1 MTSLPY
7 WPVDGRPQRM
17 TLGLRRLDPAEWLQV
32 DEHREDELAL
42 KAALLAER
50 HDDLVVHLPAG
61 DEAAARTLDA
71 VVAWLAAHRPD
82 LPRTPTPGL
91 HPIDAA
97 GRLVQEDLCVLT
109 RQQGAWVLTAASVC
123 FPSRWAPRQK
133 LGLTLAAVHDP
144 VPGYE
149 AISAPVD
156 ASLDRLTE
164 ARPVW
169 RLNWSVLPS
178 PELCQL
184 PGENSRAAAAEG
196 AYPGID
202 GLTFRVERQTLR
214 RLPGPEAVV
223 FTIRTTTAPLREVV
237 ADPDRAEDL
246 RATLA
251 GVSPEHAGYKGWA
264 GWLDRLRADLAGG
277 RLDTRARRDP
287 AGAAG
292 PDTVGSVQTGSP

>member
-1 MTSLPY
+1 
-7 WPVDGRPQRM
+7 M
-17 TLGLRRLDPAEWLQV
+17 TLGLRRLDLARWLEV
-32 DEHREDELAL
+32 DERREEELAL
-42 KAALLAER
+42 KAALLSER
-50 HDDLVVHLPAG
+50 HEDLVVHLPAG

-71 VVAWLAAHRPD
+71 VVAWLAAHHPD
-82 LPRTPTPGL
+82 LPRTPSPDL

-109 RQQGAWVLTAASVC
+109 RRDGAWVLTAASVC

-149 AISAPVD
+149 AITGPVD

-164 ARPVW
+164 QRPVW

-178 PELCQL
+178 AELCQL
-184 PGENSRAAAAEG
+184 PGEHSRAEAADG
-196 AYPGID
+196 GYPGVH

-214 RLPGPEAVV
+214 RLPGTDAIV
-223 FTIRTTTAPLREVV
+223 FTIRTTTAPLGEVV
-237 ADPDRAEDL
+237 ADPVRAHDL
-246 RATLA
+246 RTALA
-251 GVSPEHAGYKGWA
+251 GVSPAHAGYKGWT
-264 GWLDRLRADLAGG
+264 GWLDRLIADLPVPGDVP
-277 RLDTRARRDP
+277 DTRARRDP
-287 AGAAG
+287 ARAAG